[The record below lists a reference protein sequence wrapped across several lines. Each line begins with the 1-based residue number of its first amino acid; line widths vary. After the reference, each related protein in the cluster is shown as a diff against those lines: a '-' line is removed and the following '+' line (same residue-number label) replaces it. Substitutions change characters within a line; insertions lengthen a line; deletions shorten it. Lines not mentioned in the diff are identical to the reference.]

1 MAVESF
7 LINPL
12 RLGKGKRRARRKGGL
27 PGRLLSRMMRTYGPR
42 KGMSEAWRSFRRG
55 VRKNEPGLGFLN
67 PKRGRVRKALK
78 YGGKTYTPDQRH
90 RAWYLAHT
98 GKGDPTG
105 PWTRETEK
113 VKELARAFGR
123 GLPYGLERPS
133 KRNPFGEEVMIVGAN
148 PRRRRLKRR
157 IRLDNNPRKKRVR
170 RSRVRARRV
179 GLIGRLRRRFK
190 LNENPRRY
198 RRRRVSRGRALMLR
212 DNPRR
217 YRVRRFRSNP
227 RGRARAAGVPALSIA
242 RPMSILMPV
251 AVGTAAYL
259 ATEKVPAMV
268 GMTTTLPRLGVKAA
282 VGVGGGMLIGKFL
295 GKQNGAVWLIGS
307 GINLLNDILNTYVFK
322 TTLAG
327 FGAFP
332 YSRFAEAGGGGV
344 GAYPGEV
351 SEGYP
356 TSESYPM

>member
-1 MAVESF
+1 MAMESF
-7 LINPL
+7 LINPNPL
-12 RLGKGKRRARRKGGL
+12 RLGKGRRRIRRKRKGGL

-55 VRKNEPGLGFLN
+55 VRKNEPEYNPRSGVRRRRLG
-67 PKRGRVRKALK
+67 
-78 YGGKTYTPDQRH
+78 
-90 RAWYLAHT
+90 
-98 GKGDPTG
+98 
-105 PWTRETEK
+105 
-113 VKELARAFGR
+113 
-123 GLPYGLERPS
+123 
-133 KRNPFGEEVMIVGAN
+133 RNPFGEEVMIVGAN

-157 IRLDNNPRKKRVR
+157 VRLDNNPRKKRVR

-217 YRVRRFRSNP
+217 HRIRRYRSNP
-227 RGRARAAGVPALSIA
+227 RRGRARAIGVPALSIA

>member
-1 MAVESF
+1 MAMESF

-12 RLGKGKRRARRKGGL
+12 RLGKGRRRIQRKRRGGL
-27 PGRLLSRMMRTYGPR
+27 PSRLLSRMMKTYGPR

-55 VRKNEPGLGFLN
+55 VRKNEPEYN
-67 PKRGRVRKALK
+67 PWFGAPAGHRKAARK
-78 YGGKTYTPDQRH
+78 GWKIRH
-90 RAWYLAHT
+90 RL
-98 GKGDPTG
+98 G
-105 PWTRETEK
+105 
-113 VKELARAFGR
+113 
-123 GLPYGLERPS
+123 
-133 KRNPFGEEVMIVGAN
+133 RNPFGEEVMIVGAN
-148 PRRRRLKRR
+148 PRRRRRRVRR

-170 RSRVRARRV
+170 RVRARARRV

-190 LNENPRRY
+190 LNENPRRV
-198 RRRRVSRGRALMLR
+198 RRHRVSRRRALMLR

-217 YRVRRFRSNP
+217 YRVRRYRSNP
-227 RGRARAAGVPALSIA
+227 RRGRARAAALPALSIA

-322 TTLAG
+322 TGGVAG

-332 YSRFAEAGGGGV
+332 YSRFAEAGEEGV
-344 GAYPGEV
+344 GAYPGDFSQEF
-351 SEGYP
+351 P
-356 TSESYPM
+356 TGASYPL

>member
-1 MAVESF
+1 MAMESF

-12 RLGKGKRRARRKGGL
+12 RLGKGRRRIRRKRKGGL
-27 PGRLLSRMMRTYGPR
+27 PSRLLSRMMKTYGPR

-55 VRKNEPGLGFLN
+55 VRKNEPEYNPRSGVRRRLG
-67 PKRGRVRKALK
+67 
-78 YGGKTYTPDQRH
+78 
-90 RAWYLAHT
+90 
-98 GKGDPTG
+98 
-105 PWTRETEK
+105 
-113 VKELARAFGR
+113 
-123 GLPYGLERPS
+123 
-133 KRNPFGEEVMIVGAN
+133 RNPFGEEVMIVGAN
-148 PRRRRLKRR
+148 PKRRRHRR
-157 IRLDNNPRKKRVR
+157 IRLDNPRKKRVR
-170 RSRVRARRV
+170 RSRTRARRV

-217 YRVRRFRSNP
+217 HRIRRYRSNP
-227 RGRARAAGVPALSIA
+227 RRGRARAAGVPALSIA

-332 YSRFAEAGGGGV
+332 YSRFAEAGGEGV
-344 GAYPGEV
+344 GAYPGEA
-351 SEGYP
+351 SAYP
-356 TSESYPM
+356 SDASYPM